1 MQSNDRNIGMQ
12 KALAKRLRSIIPA
25 TQDARQ
31 QKPKSIKACPL
42 PSSDA
47 FSPKL

>member
-12 KALAKRLRSIIPA
+12 KALVKRPRSIIPA

-31 QKPKSIKACPL
+31 QNSKINEGM
-42 PSSDA
+42 SSTLKWH
-47 FSPKL
+47 F